1 MRTLQEV
8 NEELELVRKIEEI
21 KDVVDSLDKIKAI
34 QVYYS
39 DERFRKIYLY
49 NKENIRVKSLM
60 EAIKDYYRSTLE
72 SLMIEYEKKY
82 GES

>member
-8 NEELELVRKIEEI
+8 KEELELIRKIEDI

-34 QVYYS
+34 QVYFSEEGY
-39 DERFRKIYLY
+39 RKIYLY
-49 NKENIRVKSLM
+49 DKKNIRTKSLI
-60 EAIKDYYRSTLE
+60 EAIKDYYRSALE
-72 SLMIEYEKKY
+72 SLIIEYEKKY

>member
-8 NEELELVRKIEEI
+8 KEELELIRKIEDI
-21 KDVVDSLDKIKAI
+21 KDTVDSLDKIKAI
-34 QVYYS
+34 QVHFSEEGYR
-39 DERFRKIYLY
+39 EIYLHD
-49 NKENIRVKSLM
+49 KENIRIKSLI
-60 EAIKDYYRSTLE
+60 EEIEDYYRSALE

>member
-1 MRTLQEV
+1 MRTLKEV
-8 NEELELVRKIEEI
+8 KEELELMRKIEDI

-34 QVYYS
+34 QVDFS
-39 DERFRKIYLY
+39 EEGCRKIYLY
-49 NKENIRVKSLM
+49 DEKNIRIKSLV

-72 SLMIEYEKKY
+72 SLIIEYEKKY

>member
-8 NEELELVRKIEEI
+8 KEELELVRKIEDI
-21 KDVVDSLDKIKAI
+21 KDVIDSLDKIKVI
-34 QVYYS
+34 QVYFSEEGY
-39 DERFRKIYLY
+39 RKIYLY
-49 NKENIRVKSLM
+49 DQKNIRIKSLT
-60 EAIKDYYRSTLE
+60 EAIKDYYRSALE